1 MSAACAADDPIDLG
15 LLPRTARVDDGRLTV
30 GGGMSDNPRPATY
43 GARYEAFVPARVHAR
58 RPFVASVAGKHCEQ
72 GDVLVRDARLPADVA
87 VGDVVAT
94 PVSGAYG
101 HSMASNYNL
110 VPRPAV
116 VFLRDCRA
124 RVVVRRETLDDLIAR
139 DEDDQS

>member
-1 MSAACAADDPIDLG
+1 
-15 LLPRTARVDDGRLTV
+15 
-30 GGGMSDNPRPATY
+30 MSDNPRPATY